1 MHVREEDTVELASL
15 ALDSYSI
22 NEHLGTQANHEE
34 VRI

>member
-15 ALDSYSI
+15 AYSI